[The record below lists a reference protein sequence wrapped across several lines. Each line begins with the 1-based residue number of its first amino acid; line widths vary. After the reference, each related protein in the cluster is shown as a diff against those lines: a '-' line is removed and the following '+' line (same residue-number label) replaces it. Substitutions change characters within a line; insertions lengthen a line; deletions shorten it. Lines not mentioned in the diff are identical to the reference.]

1 MSAQASEILTRLG
14 IWKTNSGAG
23 YGEWIEDPAGGEI
36 ASHNPADGSELA
48 RVRLAAEEDY
58 DDVLWQA
65 TRTFERWR
73 LVPAPK
79 RGEIVREIGEE
90 LRRVKDDLGALVT
103 LESGKILAEGRGEVQ
118 EMIDIADFACGLSRQ
133 LYGLSMHS
141 ERPGH
146 RMYEQWHPLGVVG
159 VITAFNFP
167 VAVWAWNALI
177 AMVCGDVV
185 VWKPSLKT
193 PLCAIAV
200 QRICDRV
207 LARHQ
212 WTGVLNLVI
221 GFDDAIGER
230 LTGDPRVRLISA
242 TGSCRMGRM
251 VAQTAAARLGR
262 TLLELGGNNA
272 IIVTNDAD
280 PDLVVR
286 AVLFGAVGT
295 AGQRCTSTRRLFLQK
310 GIAPRIVEKLI
321 AAYQQVRIGDPMDP
335 DSLMGPLIDRA
346 AVDHMMRAL
355 TTIEEQGGEVLVGG
369 GRLSGDFRGTTEP
382 VASGRSKVSGPGHG
396 RSGPVPLDTGAG
408 NFVEP
413 TLIRAHPGM
422 PILKEELFAPV
433 LYVIEFDQLDEAIA
447 WHNGV
452 PQGLSSAIF
461 TRDLVSAETFL
472 SARGSDCGIANVNIG
487 TSGAEIGGA
496 FGGEKDTGGG
506 RESGSDA
513 WKAYMRRQTVTVNW
527 SGELPLAQGI
537 KFGL

>member
-14 IWKTNSGAG
+14 LWRTNSGAS
-23 YGEWIEDPAGGEI
+23 YGEWIDDPAGGEI
-36 ASHNPADGSELA
+36 VSSNPATGAELG

-58 DDVLWQA
+58 DDVLWHA
-65 TRTFERWR
+65 TRAFERWR
-73 LVPAPK
+73 LVPAPQ
-79 RGEIVREIGEE
+79 RGEIVRQIGDE

-159 VITAFNFP
+159 LITAFNFP

-177 AMVCGDVV
+177 ALVCGDVV

-207 LARHQ
+207 LVRH
-212 WTGVLNLVI
+212 GFSGILNLVI
-221 GFDDAIGER
+221 GADDPIGER
-230 LTGDPRVRLISA
+230 LTGDRRVPLISA
-242 TGSCRMGRM
+242 TGSTRMGRV
-251 VAQTAAARLGR
+251 VAQTVAARLGR
-262 TLLELGGNNA
+262 TLLELGGNNG
-272 IIVTNDAD
+272 IIVTDEAD
-280 PDLVVR
+280 PDLVLR

-310 GIAPRIVEKLI
+310 GIAPRIIEKLI
-321 AAYQQVRIGDPMDP
+321 AAYKQVRIGDPMDP
-335 DSLMGPLIDRA
+335 ETLMGPLIDRA
-346 AVDHMMRAL
+346 AVDHMQRSL
-355 TTIEEQGGEVLVGG
+355 TIIEEQGGKVLAGG
-369 GRLSGDFRGTTEP
+369 GRLN
-382 VASGRSKVSGPGHG
+382 
-396 RSGPVPLDTGAG
+396 TGAG

-413 TLIRAHPGM
+413 TLIRAHPDM
-422 PILKEELFAPV
+422 AMLKEELFAPV
-433 LYVIEFDQLDEAIA
+433 LYLIEFDTLDQAIA
-447 WHNGV
+447 WHNNV

-461 TRDLVSAETFL
+461 TRDLISAETFL

-527 SGELPLAQGI
+527 SNELPLAQGI
-537 KFGL
+537 KFDL